1 MTGTP
6 QFKFTFYNTLYPIG
20 VIVPA
25 PLGWQNASI
34 SLERHKEYHSLV
46 EYFKGSFLWY
56 GLARQVIRE
65 VEDDQGPEA
74 ELRCLIEVTYGA
86 GFETVFDGLIDIS
99 QQEDIAKAGSFYKQ
113 QAPII
118 RDDFWAKFINRKS
131 TPVDLEATVDLDGN
145 ARTPVSKIVLPLPS
159 QMLRQRNYR
168 LLDFGEAGMVGLGVV
183 PALNAGY
190 LVQIGTDTVEID
202 ELKTV
207 SNLGT
212 GINTGQPIYT
222 YQADY
227 SGEHSIK
234 ISLEVSILQSIANY
248 PLDEYR
254 ILSIGEGIGEIEFRY
269 RVNGEI
275 PIPLSGNFIK
285 TDNDGSAYLP
295 LPESGGFPLRWR
307 VSITEFNSSTF
318 EIELSSINLNKG
330 DEVSFY
336 GDIISSFAASGDVGG
351 TIETLIVWG
360 RNRSLFVRWFESSVT
375 NQLTII
381 HFDEFT
387 FPNIPSGE
395 NIPTYID
402 LTGNTIFDETETD
415 AYLIK
420 DAAESILS
428 KIVGRDSVVKSD
440 VLTNTCKRLRAI
452 MRGKHVRGYNMSGNS
467 NPDLNKEFFMKFDEW
482 FEGANPLLFLGLGY
496 TEVGGNPKIEI
507 EPISDFYDPDFTVTF
522 DNVSD
527 LVRTYDQDKIFKA
540 IEIGFQKWSSESDSG
555 IDDPQTKRNY
565 RTKFATIGQ
574 ELKILCKWLAAS
586 LAIERS
592 RRNRVELGKDDRND
606 EEIISI
612 CLTEYEAG
620 YTPEFSENFDS
631 VTNLLNPDFRYNI
644 RDSVAR
650 IVKRWQP
657 FLQGCLQHTTG
668 EKIYFASGEG
678 NYSMQS
684 LLSSGDCEV
693 SPEDVDYGL
702 AEDQDID
709 VTTDFIFIPK
719 LYKCKVPMSWAKYK
733 TIVATRK
740 KAIGISRTTE
750 NHVAAF
756 IMELDYKLV
765 GGYAEMLVLLG
776 ENTDV

>member
-6 QFKFTFYNTLYPIG
+6 HFRFTFFNTALYPAG
-20 VIVPA
+20 VVVPA
-25 PLGWQNASI
+25 PLGWKDASI
-34 SLERHKEYHSLV
+34 SLERHKEYHSLI

-145 ARTPVSKIVLPLPS
+145 ARTPVNKIVLPLPS
-159 QMLRQRNYR
+159 QVMRNR
-168 LLDFGEAGMVGLGVV
+168 SVWLGANGLSGSDVGVV
-183 PALNAGY
+183 NSERTA
-190 LVQIGTDTVEID
+190 QIG
-202 ELKTV
+202 
-207 SNLGT
+207 
-212 GINTGQPIYT
+212 
-222 YQADY
+222 
-227 SGEHSIK
+227 
-234 ISLEVSILQSIANY
+234 
-248 PLDEYR
+248 
-254 ILSIGEGIGEIEFRY
+254 LSRDIGEIKDTYQIEFAERPNNLDGLINVIEVREQGDIVFDVTGTARIQANSTQNFDFSSAQISFF
-269 RVNGEI
+269 RVGQTETIFQTASESSNSI
-275 PIPLSGNFIK
+275 DRTFDLSGQK
-285 TDNDGSAYLP
+285 TLNAEIGDLIYIYVVWN
-295 LPESGGFPLRWR
+295 
-307 VSITEFNSSTF
+307 VSHE
-318 EIELSSINLNKG
+318 
-330 DEVSFY
+330 
-336 GDIISSFAASGDVGG
+336 DVGPTTG
-351 TIETLIVWG
+351 NI
-360 RNRSLFVRWFESSVT
+360 NF
-375 NQLTII
+375 Q
-381 HFDEFT
+381 FD
-387 FPNIPSGE
+387 
-395 NIPTYID
+395 ID
-402 LTGNTIFDETETD
+402 LNIEAVQNSTMPDTSTD

-482 FEGANPLLFLGLGY
+482 FEGASPLLFLGLGY

-540 IEIGFQKWSSESDSG
+540 IEIGFQKWSSESESG

-612 CLTEYEAG
+612 CLTEYEGG

-631 VTNLLNPDFRYNI
+631 VTGLLNSDFRYNI

-650 IVKRWQP
+650 IVKRWQS

-668 EKIYFASGEG
+668 EKLYFASGEG
-678 NYSMQS
+678 NYSMRS

-693 SPEDVDYGL
+693 SPEDVGSGL
-702 AEDQDID
+702 SEDQDID